1 VTEAVRRLPPPA
13 KNPPVV
19 AGRLP
24 PHDLDAEAACIAAVL
39 TTRDNAE
46 ARARFEAA
54 PGLCSEHFYSEA
66 NGKIWG
72 AIADLY
78 RANREIDSVTCATH
92 LRDTGR
98 LEAVGGPR
106 YIGQIQDETPAAAN
120 IGSYAQ
126 IVRSKWQMRRMIAE
140 CQRLAAE
147 GYGECGPTFIGD
159 AARAIGEVAELDAEG
174 AFAWLDVSA
183 LDSLA
188 VPVAWVCRGLGIC
201 PGRPAILVGTGY
213 SGKSLLALEIAFGV
227 CLGRA
232 VLRQFDAQRGRVV
245 WLDFELG
252 RSQMARRIK
261 RLAHAKGVPHEELR
275 GVLDVACRPR
285 LDLTNPDAE
294 RFLRRAMAGAKL
306 LVVDSLRRAV
316 VGLDEN
322 DSRITAPL
330 DMLARLSDETGCA
343 VLVLHHAST
352 KTDPRAPKPTD
363 LRGMG
368 RGSSA
373 IFDCSGSYLV
383 MDGAPGEPVKVTHVR
398 EPQEGRLTDP
408 FLLKFHDVSD
418 GADPKAGLALE
429 YLTEAQAE
437 LEVERRE
444 KALVSKYEP
453 QILAF
458 VAANPGAS
466 GNAVCDAVGGKRTNV
481 RVALDQLVARGA
493 LTSTSGV
500 RNTSSYRVAGQS

>member
-1 VTEAVRRLPPPA
+1 
-13 KNPPVV
+13 
-19 AGRLP
+19 
-24 PHDLDAEAACIAAVL
+24 
-39 TTRDNAE
+39 
-46 ARARFEAA
+46 
-54 PGLCSEHFYSEA
+54 
-66 NGKIWG
+66 
-72 AIADLY
+72 
-78 RANREIDSVTCATH
+78 
-92 LRDTGR
+92 
-98 LEAVGGPR
+98 
-106 YIGQIQDETPAAAN
+106 
-120 IGSYAQ
+120 
-126 IVRSKWQMRRMIAE
+126 
-140 CQRLAAE
+140 
-147 GYGECGPTFIGD
+147 
-159 AARAIGEVAELDAEG
+159 VAELDTVG

-188 VPVAWVCRGLGIC
+188 VPVSWVCRALGIC

-213 SGKSLLALEIAFGV
+213 SGKSLLALEIALSV
-227 CLGRA
+227 ALGRA
-232 VLRQFDAQRGRVV
+232 VLRQFDAQQGRVV

-252 RSQMARRIK
+252 RGQMARRIK
-261 RLAHAKGVPHEELR
+261 RMARAKAVPHEELR

-330 DMLARLSDETGCA
+330 DTLARLSDETGCA
-343 VLVLHHAST
+343 VLVLHHATT

-408 FLLKFHDVSD
+408 FLLKFHDVAD

-429 YLTEAQAE
+429 YLTEAQGE

-444 KALVSKYEP
+444 KALAEKYEP

-458 VAANPGAS
+458 VAANPGA
-466 GNAVCDAVGGKRTNV
+466 GKNAIAEAVGRNRKGV
-481 RVALDQLVARGA
+481 LAALDVLASAGVLCGTPGA
-493 LTSTSGV
+493 NRKV
-500 RNTSSYRVAGQS
+500 SYRLPEVGR